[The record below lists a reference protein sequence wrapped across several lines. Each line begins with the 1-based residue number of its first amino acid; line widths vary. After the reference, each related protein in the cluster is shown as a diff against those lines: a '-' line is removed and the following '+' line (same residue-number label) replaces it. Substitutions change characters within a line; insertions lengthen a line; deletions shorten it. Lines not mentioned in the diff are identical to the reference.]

1 MVYKALAAVEVRRK
15 ESAGYPR
22 SVSEVECGVKVM
34 LWIFAVRL
42 GAFWGRLFLWVHF
55 LFNVILP

>member
-1 MVYKALAAVEVRRK
+1 MVKSYKALAAVEVRRK

-34 LWIFAVRL
+34 LRIFAVRL
-42 GAFWGRLFLWVHF
+42 SFLGEAIFVGPLSF
-55 LFNVILP
+55 